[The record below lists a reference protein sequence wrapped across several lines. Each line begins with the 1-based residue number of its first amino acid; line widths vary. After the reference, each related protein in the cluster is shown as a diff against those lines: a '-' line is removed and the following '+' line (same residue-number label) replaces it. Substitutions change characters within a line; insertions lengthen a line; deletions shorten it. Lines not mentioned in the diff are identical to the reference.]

1 MMENGLN
8 SFDVKRKLVEFGYNE
23 LPSVKRKNWL
33 DIAKNVLKEPMFIL
47 LVFSALLYTVI
58 GNYKE
63 GIILLSAFSI
73 IILITYYQNLKTEN
87 SLESLRKLS
96 SPKASVIRDGQEII
110 VPGRELV
117 PDDIIIV
124 NEGERISADAQL
136 IESLNLMVDESLL
149 TGESVPV
156 SKNDSDSP
164 QIIYSG
170 TLVIQGKAIA
180 KVISTGI
187 KTKYGQIGNSLIGIN
202 QPATPLQKEMKR
214 LVRAMF
220 FIGLVFS
227 IIVFFAYYT
236 TRGNLIDSIL
246 KGIATSMAILPEEFP
261 VIMTVFLALGAWKL
275 TKNNVLTQTPASIET
290 LGSTSVLCVDKT
302 GTITQNNMEVAAIY
316 CKNELFHKHEFTEN
330 KHLINDFL
338 FVAHNASQQNSK
350 DPMEQAIT
358 STYIS
363 QLFNQ
368 NLNPVLIRQYP
379 LSRELTAMTRVL
391 EFSDD
396 LESNVSAKGSPEA
409 IIRLC
414 KLSDDEKSI
423 QLKVVHEL
431 ANKGLRV
438 IGIAGAKF
446 TDKELPD
453 TQNGFDFTLLG
464 FLGLEDPV
472 RPEVPDSV
480 KQCKQAGIHVVMI
493 TGDFPTTARSISSQ
507 IGMATEMELITGE
520 ELDRL
525 NDTELKQ
532 KINNINIFARVVP
545 EQKLRI
551 VNAFKANGH
560 VVAMTGDGVNDA
572 PALKSADIGIAMGNR
587 GTDVAREAS
596 ALILLDDNFASIVA
610 AIRNGRKIFDN
621 LQKAMSYVLAI
632 HVPIIG
638 LSLIPAFF
646 NGLPVLLMPLHIVFL
661 ELIIDPVC
669 SVAFESEQEEKSI
682 MSRPPR
688 NQKESFF
695 GLKNILNSMFSGLL
709 LFLVVLVV
717 YFFCIWKNYPTG
729 QTRAISFSTLVLGN
743 IFLILTKLS
752 NTRVFLAVF
761 TEKNYSALFML
772 LLALLM
778 LGVVLFV
785 PALRLLFDFE
795 FCNIQK
801 LSIAFLSAIFVL
813 VLLEFIKYFKKA
825 S

>member
-1 MMENGLN
+1 MENGLN
-8 SFDVKRKLVEFGYNE
+8 SADSKRKIEEFGYNE
-23 LPSVKRKNWL
+23 LPSIKRKNWL
-33 DIAKNVLKEPMFIL
+33 EIAKNVFKEPMFIL
-47 LVFSALLYTVI
+47 LVLSALLYI
-58 GNYKE
+58 FLGNYRE

-87 SLESLRKLS
+87 SLESLRRLS
-96 SPKASVIRDGQEII
+96 SPKANVIRDGQEII
-110 VPGRELV
+110 IPGRELV

-124 NEGERISADAQL
+124 NEGERITADASL

-156 SKNDSDSP
+156 LKNELLNDKL
-164 QIIYSG
+164 IYSG
-170 TLVIQGKAIA
+170 TLVVQGKAIA
-180 KVISTGI
+180 KVISTGL
-187 KTKYGQIGNSLIGIN
+187 KTKYGQIGSSLIRIN
-202 QPATPLQKEMKR
+202 QSETPLQKEMKK
-214 LVRAMF
+214 LVRTMF
-220 FIGLVFS
+220 LIGLIFS
-227 IIVFFAYYT
+227 IIVFFAYYF
-236 TRGNLIDSIL
+236 TRGDLIASML
-246 KGIATSMAILPEEFP
+246 RGIATSMAILPEEFP

-275 TKNNVLTQTPASIET
+275 TKKNVLTQTPTAIET

-302 GTITQNNMEVAAIY
+302 GTITQNKMEVAAIY
-316 CKNELFHKHEFTEN
+316 CKNELFQKWEFADN

-338 FVAHNASQQNSK
+338 FTAHNASQQNSK

-363 QLFNQ
+363 QLFKKD
-368 NLNPVLIRQYP
+368 LNPVLIRQYP

-391 EFSDD
+391 EFSEDI
-396 LESNVSAKGSPEA
+396 ESNVSAKGSPEA
-409 IIRLC
+409 IFRLC
-414 KLSDDEKSI
+414 KISDEEVSI
-423 QLKVVHEL
+423 QLKIVHEL
-431 ANKGLRV
+431 ADKGLRV
-438 IGIAGAKF
+438 IAVAGTKF
-446 TDKELPD
+446 TGKELPD
-453 TQNGFDFTLLG
+453 SQDGFDFKLLG

-472 RPEVPDSV
+472 RTEVPDSV
-480 KQCKQAGIHVVMI
+480 NECTKAGIQVVMI
-493 TGDFPTTARSISSQ
+493 TGDFPNTARSISSQ
-507 IGMATEMELITGE
+507 IGMNPEMQLIKGDELDKLNEE
-520 ELDRL
+520 ELK
-525 NDTELKQ
+525 E
-532 KINNINIFARVVP
+532 KINSINIFARVIP

-572 PALKSADIGIAMGNR
+572 PALKAADIGIAMGMR

-632 HVPIIG
+632 HIPIIG
-638 LSLIPAFF
+638 LALIPAFF

-682 MSRPPR
+682 MTRPPR
-688 NQKESFF
+688 NQKEPFF

-717 YFFCIWKNYPTG
+717 YFFCIWNNYPTG
-729 QTRAISFSTLVLGN
+729 QTRAISFATLVLGN

-752 NTRVFLAVF
+752 NTRIFLAVF
-761 TEKNYSALFML
+761 TEKNYAALFML
-772 LLALLM
+772 LLAFLM

-795 FCNIQK
+795 FCNIPK

-825 S
+825 R